1 MTHIYSTGAIDIERV
16 LLVQYPNGLDL
27 RTLSK
32 ESNVSLGQTYNVSKA
47 LIRERLAIRDSLR
60 SKLKLM
66 APLDLLKKLAVFNNF
81 LGTTQFIEYYTQEED
96 INKFLEKLKLIDE
109 PDYAI
114 TGLTGAMLVAPLV
127 RPTNIHMYVKKAED
141 IEILANQLNLE
152 LVEENGNIKF
162 AIAKSSG
169 IFYGVKKINDIKII
183 SEVQLYIDLF
193 NYPAR
198 GYEAASEVCKIIEN
212 KWKPFEG

>member
-1 MTHIYSTGAIDIERV
+1 MTHIYSTRAIDIERV
-16 LLVQYPNGLDL
+16 LLVQYPHGLDL

-96 INKFLEKLKLIDE
+96 INKFLEKLKRIDE

-169 IFYGVKKINDIKII
+169 IFYGVKKINDIKVI

-198 GYEAASEVCKIIEN
+198 GYEAASEVYKIIEN

>member
-1 MTHIYSTGAIDIERV
+1 MKEYY
-16 LLVQYPNGLDL
+16 LVQYPNSLDL

-32 ESNVSLGQTYNVSKA
+32 ESNVSLGQTYNVTQA

-66 APLDLLKKLAVFNNF
+66 APLNLLKKLAVFNNF
-81 LGTTQFIEYYTQEED
+81 LVTTQIIEYYTPEED
-96 INKFLEKLKLIDE
+96 INKFLEKLKRIDS

-114 TGLTGAMLVAPLV
+114 TGLAGAMLVAPLV
-127 RPTNIHMYVKKAED
+127 RPTNIHIYVKKSED
-141 IEILANQLNLE
+141 IEILANQLDLM

-162 AIAKSSG
+162 VVAKSPG
-169 IFYGVKKINDIKII
+169 IFYGLNKINDIKVI

-193 NYPAR
+193 NYPAGPGGSFR
-198 GYEAASEVCKIIEN
+198 GV
-212 KWKPFEG
+212 